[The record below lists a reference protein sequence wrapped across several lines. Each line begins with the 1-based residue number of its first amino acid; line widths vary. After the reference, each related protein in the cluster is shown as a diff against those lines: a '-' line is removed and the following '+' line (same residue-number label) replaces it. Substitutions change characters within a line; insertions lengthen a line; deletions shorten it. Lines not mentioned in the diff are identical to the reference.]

1 MGPLTLDLG
10 NPVMAIER
18 IFKVWCAVFA
28 VTLVGVAIAIR
39 WLDIPVAFIFLTKA
53 NRFTELGT
61 GLASAAVLV
70 TGEMVLIVGLA
81 IVRIVRGSLSKFA
94 QALFI
99 ACCASLAAF
108 VANDYILKFV
118 FGRRTPSVLHQGIP
132 SSVFH
137 FFEGD
142 QHSSFPSG
150 HMVMATAFAVAMIR
164 LQPRTF
170 PVLAVLLC
178 IGGAALIAGD
188 WHFIGD
194 VIAGVFVGG
203 TAGLMAGELWREYVR
218 HRDPS

>member
-1 MGPLTLDLG
+1 MGPYRSTRR

-18 IFKVWCAVFA
+18 IFKLWCAVFA
-28 VTLVGVAIAIR
+28 VTLIGIAIAIR
-39 WLDIPVAFIFLTKA
+39 WLDIPVALIFLTKG

-61 GLASAAVLV
+61 GLASAAILV

-118 FGRRTPSVLHQGIP
+118 FGRRTPSVLHHGIP
-132 SSVFH
+132 SHVFN

-170 PVLAVLLC
+170 PVLAILLC
-178 IGGAALIAGD
+178 IGATALIAGD

-194 VIAGVFVGG
+194 VMAGAFVGG
-203 TAGLMAGELWREYVR
+203 TAGLMAGELWLEYDR
-218 HRDPS
+218 HRGFS